1 MLRCCELIKRLRN
14 HPAATWFLEPVDPV
28 RHMCENYFDI
38 IKARFAYF
46 TLWWW
51 GRDVGGGGGDGIK
64 ARFCGVGMGSG
75 WDGMMCIQTQ
85 WAVGRWEVD

>member
-51 GRDVGGGGGDGIK
+51 CRD
-64 ARFCGVGMGSG
+64 GVGMGWDDVHTNTVGG
-75 WDGMMCIQTQ
+75 WSLG
-85 WAVGRWEVD
+85 G